1 MEHATSNANDA
12 DGHCRLPRKYTVA
25 RAARSG
31 GSAEKQR
38 DPSARGK
45 SGRGRGSKENVTT
58 TYARASVYVL
68 DTQASF
74 KLVHDYNKLL

>member
-31 GSAEKQR
+31 GLQKN
-38 DPSARGK
+38 RGTLPQE
-45 SGRGRGSKENVTT
+45 GRVGGGEEVRRT
-58 TYARASVYVL
+58 
-68 DTQASF
+68 
-74 KLVHDYNKLL
+74 

>member
-31 GSAEKQR
+31 GLQKN
-38 DPSARGK
+38 RGTLPQEGRG
-45 SGRGRGSKENVTT
+45 GRGRGSKENVTT